1 MDMSTVITLVNE
13 TTSQDSIGQAVSTR
27 SLTDV
32 FAQIRSVSGT
42 EWSNAGLN
50 GIRASYQ
57 VTLYADEY
65 ADQQE
70 LILDGVSYE
79 VYRTY
84 ERRDGKVELY
94 VEKRTGSAYVAPDT
108 PTSEPTPDPATE
120 TPATTE
126 GVTSDGT

>member
-13 TTSQDSIGQAVSTR
+13 TTSQDSIGQVVSTR
-27 SLTDV
+27 SLTNV

-65 ADQQE
+65 AGQQE

-84 ERRDGKVELY
+84 ERRDDKVELY
-94 VEKRTGSAYVAPDT
+94 VEKRTGSAYAAPDT
-108 PTSEPTPDPATE
+108 PTPEPTLEPATE

>member
-1 MDMSTVITLVNE
+1 MDMSTVISLVNE
-13 TTSQDSIGQAVSTR
+13 TKSQDAVGQIITER
-27 SLTDV
+27 TLTDV

-50 GIRASYQ
+50 GIQASYQ
-57 VTLYADEY
+57 ITCYADEY
-65 ADQQE
+65 AGQQE

-94 VEKRTGSAYVAPDT
+94 VEKRTGSAFAGEV
-108 PTSEPTPDPATE
+108 
-120 TPATTE
+120 
-126 GVTSDGT
+126 VSDGT

>member
-13 TTSQDSIGQAVSTR
+13 TTSQDSIGQVVTTR
-27 SLTDV
+27 TTSDI

-50 GIRASYQ
+50 GVRASYQ
-57 VTLYADEY
+57 ITCYADEY
-65 ADQQE
+65 AGQQE

-94 VEKRTGSAYVAPDT
+94 VEKRTGSAYVAP
-108 PTSEPTPDPATE
+108 PTTATAATAATE
-120 TPATTE
+120 GE
-126 GVTSDGT
+126 VTSDGT

>member
-13 TTSQDSIGQAVSTR
+13 TTSQDSIGQVVTTR
-27 SLTDV
+27 TTSDIY
-32 FAQIRSVSGT
+32 AQIRSVSGS

-50 GIRASYQ
+50 EIRASYQ
-57 VTLYADEY
+57 ITCYADEY
-65 ADQQE
+65 AGQQE

-94 VEKRTGSAYVAPDT
+94 VEKRTGSAYG
-108 PTSEPTPDPATE
+108 E
-120 TPATTE
+120 
-126 GVTSDGT
+126 VTSDGT

>member
-13 TTSQDSIGQAVSTR
+13 TTSQDSIGQVVTTR
-27 SLTDV
+27 TTSDIY
-32 FAQIRSVSGT
+32 AQIRSVSGS

-57 VTLYADEY
+57 ITVYADEY
-65 ADQQE
+65 TGQQE

-94 VEKRTGSAYVAPDT
+94 VEKRTGSAYVAPPT
-108 PTSEPTPDPATE
+108 TAATSEE
-120 TPATTE
+120 
-126 GVTSDGT
+126 VTSDGT

>member
-13 TTSQDSIGQAVSTR
+13 TTSQDSIGQVVATTTT
-27 SLTDV
+27 TDV

-42 EWSNAGLN
+42 EWSNAGLK

-65 ADQQE
+65 AGQRE
-70 LILDGVSYE
+70 LILDGVPYE
-79 VYRTY
+79 VYRPY

-94 VEKRTGSAYVAPDT
+94 IEKRTGSAYVAPAT
-108 PTSEPTPDPATE
+108 PETTP
-120 TPATTE
+120 TTE